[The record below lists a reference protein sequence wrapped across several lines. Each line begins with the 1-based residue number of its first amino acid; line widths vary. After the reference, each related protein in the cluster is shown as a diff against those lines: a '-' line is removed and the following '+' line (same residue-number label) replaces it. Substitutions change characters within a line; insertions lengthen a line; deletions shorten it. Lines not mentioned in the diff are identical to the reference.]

1 MDAWRVH
8 RQPDDKF
15 QRYHKRS
22 TSKFRARLYLTFLCT
37 FLSKTCHSFELGTKN
52 KILSYTMG
60 CGSSSNAG
68 GTPPGDLPRVF
79 FDITLDGAPTGRIIM
94 ELRSDVV
101 PKTAENF
108 RALCTNE
115 KGYGYKGSSFHRVI
129 PNFMCQGGDF
139 TNHNGTGG
147 KSICKCLYMCAS

>member
-1 MDAWRVH
+1 M
-8 RQPDDKF
+8 
-15 QRYHKRS
+15 
-22 TSKFRARLYLTFLCT
+22 YLFEHVITY
-37 FLSKTCHSFELGTKN
+37 LSNTKQ
-52 KILSYTMG
+52 LLTTMG

-68 GTPPGDLPRVF
+68 GSPPGDLPRVY

-101 PKTAENF
+101 PKTSENF

-147 KSICKCLYMCAS
+147 KSICKCLYMMCAS